1 MDDERIER
9 ALRDGPLDEPIY
21 VAARVRDTLASSGV
35 TTPVIARPRIWRGVG
50 GFLQVAASIA
60 VVIAVIGT
68 LLLLRPQPSQQVAST
83 PGSTASPDL
92 LTQVRAAGRIRT
104 AVRTDFPQ
112 ASVRGSLG
120 GFDVDVAN
128 ELSRRLGLSP
138 ELVALQPSDMFANRP
153 LQTWDIA
160 LPSTANLDPA
170 ALPLLTSDPYYY
182 WPVYVLVP
190 AGAHVASL
198 SGLDGRPICTVAGS
212 SGEAWLDRRSA
223 PSTFDGAASP
233 PAPTQVAR
241 LTSDAACLADVVA
254 GRSAAMITSALS
266 AADVAARSEVQQLGG
281 AVFTERRTIVARGVP
296 DPAALLSGI
305 NRALSALRA
314 DGTLTDLSRRRFG
327 GADLTSPTAP

>member
-9 ALRDGPLDEPIY
+9 ALRDGPLDEPTY
-21 VAARVRDTLASSGV
+21 AAGRVQETLATSGV
-35 TTPVIARPRIWRGVG
+35 TTPEAARPRIWRGVG
-50 GFLQVAASIA
+50 GLLRVAASIA
-60 VVIAVIGT
+60 VTIAVIGT
-68 LLLLRPQPSQQVAST
+68 LLLLRPQPSQIGST

-92 LTQVRAAGRIRT
+92 LSQVRAAGRIRI

-128 ELSRRLGLSP
+128 ELSRRLSLSP
-138 ELVALQPSDMFANRP
+138 ELVALQHSDMFANRP
-153 LQTWDIA
+153 LQAWDIA

-190 AGAHVASL
+190 VGTPVASL
-198 SGLDGRPICTVAGS
+198 GSLDGLPICTVAGS
-212 SGEAWLDRRSA
+212 SGEAWLDRRFDPASV
-223 PSTFDGAASP
+223 DGAASP
-233 PAPTQVAR
+233 PAPAQVAR
-241 LTSDAACLADVVA
+241 LASDAACLADVVA
-254 GRSAAMITSALS
+254 GRSAAMVTSALS
-266 AADVAARSEVQQLGG
+266 AADIAARSEVRQLGG
-281 AVFTERRTIVARGVP
+281 AVLTERRTIVARGVP
-296 DPAALLSGI
+296 DPAALLTGI

-314 DGTLTDLSRRRFG
+314 DGSLTDLSRRRFG